1 MCHLEEKMMS
11 SCPNDCRPKI
21 YKRYVDDTFAAFE
34 NKEQAV
40 AFLEYINSLH
50 KNIRFT
56 MDEENNSSLPFLDVN
71 ISKANNC
78 FEFSIYRKRTFTG
91 LATNFFSF
99 SPLIY
104 KINAIKTLVHR
115 GFLISSTYLKMHLEF
130 EFLKKLFI
138 SNGYPKRLIDKIIKD
153 YLIKK
158 FSPNIIFTVPK
169 KSIFVKLPFF
179 GPQSDKMKQE
189 IQSIVQ
195 KSYNHLNLKIVFVND
210 YKISSFFRFKD
221 KVPFLLSSNII
232 YEYKGECCQTSHYIG
247 STKRNL
253 HHRIA
258 EHTGISSR
266 TGRHFKYPKFSA
278 IRQHAEEIH
287 NDRPN
292 PDNFKILL
300 SAKSELEL
308 RILESMYIAKLNPK
322 LNNTESSYPLNF

>member
-1 MCHLEEKMMS
+1 M
-11 SCPNDCRPKI
+11 
-21 YKRYVDDTFAAFE
+21 
-34 NKEQAV
+34 
-40 AFLEYINSLH
+40 
-50 KNIRFT
+50 
-56 MDEENNSSLPFLDVN
+56 
-71 ISKANNC
+71 
-78 FEFSIYRKRTFTG
+78 
-91 LATNFFSF
+91 
-99 SPLIY
+99 
-104 KINAIKTLVHR
+104 
-115 GFLISSTYLKMHLEF
+115 
-130 EFLKKLFI
+130 
-138 SNGYPKRLIDKIIKD
+138 
-153 YLIKK
+153 
-158 FSPNIIFTVPK
+158 PK

-266 TGRHFKYPKFSA
+266 TGRPFTYPKFSA

-308 RILESMYIAKLNPK
+308 HILESNVH
-322 LNNTESSYPLNF
+322 S